1 MNSSAASGSGLA
13 SSLSPAAVAA
23 AVAAAAAAFAAAA
36 AAKPAREP
44 GSGLRGGGS
53 ASEGAAGTLDR
64 RRSRVVDRDCTGAG
78 AGSAGGGG
86 GGASSSWS
94 AVTSS
99 AAVRAARAA
108 ARAAC
113 ACPGDVSAAAAAG
126 SHTKGLF
133 LALPSTRQRL
143 CPSAPNFTVPCTYK
157 WAAAAGGSVVF
168 CRFTDASMP
177 KMPNADATSACR
189 LELNAGQP
197 PR

>member
-1 MNSSAASGSGLA
+1 M
-13 SSLSPAAVAA
+13 
-23 AVAAAAAAFAAAA
+23 
-36 AAKPAREP
+36 
-44 GSGLRGGGS
+44 RGGGS

-168 CRFTDASMP
+168 WRFTDAASMP
-177 KMPNADATSACR
+177 TPQTFATQRIGGLTERVSTPTSPPTRAPCDPSDATTCVPSDAYLLGVTRRPSGACSAST
-189 LELNAGQP
+189 
-197 PR
+197 